1 MSAEEEL
8 ECGAAVGKGY
18 DALEAEAVGGGCI
31 SVRRHLQEN
40 LAGIYAAS
48 VVLFRLLAQ
57 GRPFIAAQAAPSGMH
72 CIPEALAQFLDRL
85 SAQLAVAVGC
95 RSFVAISLS
104 KFALQCMQLAET
116 LRSATFTFA
125 VMSSR
130 VVLFICFV
138 DSHGN
143 RACFELAVRPLKLG
157 WFACA
162 SRITVLIWAI
172 LIDCF

>member
-1 MSAEEEL
+1 MRLLGARLLSAEEEL

-57 GRPFIAAQAAPSGMH
+57 GRPFIAVQAAPFGMH

-85 SAQLAVAVGC
+85 SAQLAVAVGR
-95 RSFVAISLS
+95 RSFVAMCLAGC
-104 KFALQCMQLAET
+104 ALECMQLAET

-125 VMSSR
+125 VMSSG

-143 RACFELAVRPLKLG
+143 RACFELAVRPL
-157 WFACA
+157 
-162 SRITVLIWAI
+162 
-172 LIDCF
+172 